1 VRELLAEKKT
11 EKRWT
16 REMLEP
22 WQAILGLIVGLVILV
37 LSSERT
43 IDQLVRL
50 GSLIGLSTFTI
61 GFVISAIG
69 SDLPELVNSVL
80 SAYVGHGEISVG
92 DSLGSAATQ
101 ISLVLG
107 VIPFFCQFCRLIPRK
122 FAIVGMVEV
131 VVLAAAIGL
140 TSDGYVSRFDGV
152 ILIILWGASI
162 YILKR
167 FGGDQVAVE
176 SSEAIKVPNQ
186 KFRLLV
192 LIVLGFLGI
201 GVGSYLIIE
210 SVITISTLFGV
221 SEFIISFFLVAIGT
235 SLPEL
240 AVGVAAIR
248 RSHYELALGDLI
260 GSCIVDVTL
269 AIGVGPVLFPITVT
283 GSEILITGLYTVFLS
298 LVVVLLLAWR
308 GINDKRSGALFMS
321 LYGLSY
327 LMISIL

>member
-1 VRELLAEKKT
+1 
-11 EKRWT
+11 
-16 REMLEP
+16 MLEP
-22 WQAILGLIVGLVILV
+22 WQAILGLIAGLVILII
-37 LSSERT
+37 SSERT
-43 IDQLVRL
+43 LDQLVKL
-50 GSLIGLSTFTI
+50 GSLIGLSAFTI

-80 SAYVGHGEISVG
+80 SAYLGYGEIAVG
-92 DSLGSAATQ
+92 NSLGSVATQ

-122 FAIVGMVEV
+122 FAIVGMMEIA
-131 VVLAAAIGL
+131 VLAVAIGL
-140 TSDGYVSRFDGV
+140 AVDGNVSRLDGV

-162 YILKR
+162 YVLRR

-176 SSEAIKVPNQ
+176 SSEAIEVPTK
-186 KFRLLV
+186 KFRLFLF
-192 LIVLGFLGI
+192 IVLGFVGI
-201 GVGSYLIIE
+201 GIGSYLIIE

-221 SEFIISFFLVAIGT
+221 SEFILSFFLVAVGT

-248 RSHYELALGDLI
+248 RRQYELALGDII
-260 GSCIVDVTL
+260 GSCIVDATL
-269 AIGVGPVLFPITVT
+269 AVGLGPVLFPITVA
-283 GSEILITGLYTVFLS
+283 GSQILITGLYTVFLS

-308 GINDKRSGALFMS
+308 GINDKRSGALFIS

-327 LMISIL
+327 LLISFL

>member
-1 VRELLAEKKT
+1 
-11 EKRWT
+11 
-16 REMLEP
+16 MLEP
-22 WQAILGLIVGLVILV
+22 WQAIIGLIAGLVILL

-43 IDQLVRL
+43 IDQLVKL

-69 SDLPELVNSVL
+69 SDLPEIVNSVL

-92 DSLGSAATQ
+92 DSLGSVATQ

-107 VIPFFCQFCRLIPRK
+107 AIPFFCQFCRLIPRK
-122 FAIVGMVEV
+122 YAIVGIVEV
-131 VVLAAAIGL
+131 IVLALAIGL
-140 TSDGYVSRFDGV
+140 AVDGNVSRLDGV
-152 ILIILWGASI
+152 ILIILWGVSI
-162 YILKR
+162 YVLRR

-186 KFRLLV
+186 KIRLLL
-192 LIVLGFLGI
+192 LIALGFIGI
-201 GVGSYLIIE
+201 GIGSYLIIE
-210 SVITISTLFGV
+210 SVITISTLLGV

-248 RSHYELALGDLI
+248 RRHYELALGDII
-260 GSCIVDVTL
+260 GSCIVDATL
-269 AIGVGPVLFPITVT
+269 AIGLGPVLFPITVS

-308 GINDKRSGALFMS
+308 GINDKRSGALFIS
-321 LYGLSY
+321 LYCLS
-327 LMISIL
+327 

>member
-1 VRELLAEKKT
+1 
-11 EKRWT
+11 
-16 REMLEP
+16 MLEP
-22 WQAILGLIVGLVILV
+22 WQAILGLIAGLVILI

-43 IDQLVRL
+43 IDQLVKL
-50 GSLIGLSTFTI
+50 GSLIGLSAFTI

-80 SAYVGHGEISVG
+80 SAYLGHGEIAVG
-92 DSLGSAATQ
+92 NSLGSVATQ

-122 FAIVGMVEV
+122 FAIVGMMEIA
-131 VVLAAAIGL
+131 VLAVAIGL
-140 TSDGYVSRFDGV
+140 AVDGNVSRLDGV

-162 YILKR
+162 YVLRR

-176 SSEAIKVPNQ
+176 SSEAIEVPTK
-186 KFRLLV
+186 KFRLFLF
-192 LIVLGFLGI
+192 IGLGFVGI
-201 GVGSYLIIE
+201 GIGSYLIIE

-221 SEFIISFFLVAIGT
+221 SEFILSFFLVAVGT

-248 RSHYELALGDLI
+248 RRQYELALGDII
-260 GSCIVDVTL
+260 GSCIVDATL
-269 AIGVGPVLFPITVT
+269 AVGLGPVLFPITVA
-283 GSEILITGLYTVFLS
+283 GSQILITGLYTVFLS

-308 GINDKRSGALFMS
+308 GINDKRSGALFIS

-327 LMISIL
+327 LLISFL

>member
-1 VRELLAEKKT
+1 
-11 EKRWT
+11 
-16 REMLEP
+16 MLEP
-22 WQAILGLIVGLVILV
+22 WQAFLGLIAGIVILL

-43 IDQLVRL
+43 IDQLVKL

-69 SDLPELVNSVL
+69 SDLPEIVNSVL

-92 DSLGSAATQ
+92 DSIGSVATQ

-122 FAIVGMVEV
+122 FAIVGIVEV
-131 VVLAAAIGL
+131 VVLAVAIGL
-140 TSDGYVSRFDGV
+140 AVDGNVSRLDGV
-152 ILIILWGASI
+152 ILIILWGVSV
-162 YILKR
+162 YVLRR

-176 SSEAIKVPNQ
+176 SSESIKAPNQ
-186 KFRLLV
+186 KIRLLL
-192 LIVLGFLGI
+192 LIMLGFIGI
-201 GVGSYLIIE
+201 GIGSYLIIE
-210 SVITISTLFGV
+210 SVITISTLLGV

-248 RSHYELALGDLI
+248 RRHYELALGDII
-260 GSCIVDVTL
+260 GSCIVDATL
-269 AIGVGPVLFPITVT
+269 AVGLGPVLFPITIT

-308 GINDKRSGALFMS
+308 GINDKRSGALFIS

>member
-1 VRELLAEKKT
+1 
-11 EKRWT
+11 
-16 REMLEP
+16 MLEP
-22 WQAILGLIVGLVILV
+22 WQAILGLIAGLVILI

-43 IDQLVRL
+43 IDQLVKL
-50 GSLIGLSTFTI
+50 GSLIGLSAFTI

-80 SAYVGHGEISVG
+80 SAYLGHGEIAVG
-92 DSLGSAATQ
+92 NSLGSVATQ

-122 FAIVGMVEV
+122 FAIVGMMEIA
-131 VVLAAAIGL
+131 VLAVAIGL
-140 TSDGYVSRFDGV
+140 AVDGNVSRLDGV

-162 YILKR
+162 YVLRR

-176 SSEAIKVPNQ
+176 SSETIEVPTK
-186 KFRLLV
+186 KFRLFLF
-192 LIVLGFLGI
+192 IGLGFVGI
-201 GVGSYLIIE
+201 GIGSYLIIE

-221 SEFIISFFLVAIGT
+221 SEFILSFFLVAVGT

-248 RSHYELALGDLI
+248 RRQYELALGDII
-260 GSCIVDVTL
+260 GSCIVDATL
-269 AIGVGPVLFPITVT
+269 AVGLGPVLFPITVA
-283 GSEILITGLYTVFLS
+283 GSQILITGLYTVFLS

-308 GINDKRSGALFMS
+308 GINDKRSGALFIS

-327 LMISIL
+327 LLISFL

>member
-1 VRELLAEKKT
+1 
-11 EKRWT
+11 
-16 REMLEP
+16 MLEP
-22 WQAILGLIVGLVILV
+22 WQAILGLIGGLVILL

-43 IDQLVRL
+43 IDQLVKL
-50 GSLIGLSTFTI
+50 GSLLGLSTFTI

-80 SAYVGHGEISVG
+80 SSYLGYGEITVG
-92 DSLGSAATQ
+92 NSLGSVATQ

-122 FAIVGMVEV
+122 FAIVGIVEI

-140 TSDGYVSRFDGV
+140 AVDGNVSRLDGV
-152 ILIILWGASI
+152 ILIILWGISI
-162 YILKR
+162 YVLRR

-176 SSEAIKVPNQ
+176 SSTAMEVPDQ
-186 KFRLLV
+186 KFRLVL
-192 LIVLGFLGI
+192 LIVIGFIGI
-201 GVGSYLIIE
+201 GIGSYLIIE

-221 SEFIISFFLVAIGT
+221 SEFILSFFLVAVGT

-248 RSHYELALGDLI
+248 RRHYELALGDII
-260 GSCIVDVTL
+260 GSCIVDATL
-269 AIGVGPVLFPITVT
+269 AVGLGPVLFPITVA
-283 GSEILITGLYTVFLS
+283 GSEILISGLYTLFLS

-308 GINDKRSGALFMS
+308 GINDKRSGGLFIS

-327 LMISIL
+327 LLISIL